1 MKRTLF
7 ALAAGLLMLTSCS
20 EHYKVQGTS
29 SVPAIEGSTLYLKV
43 FADNEMQVIDSA
55 TVTHGRFSFN
65 GALDSTVLVNLYWGE
80 ASIMP
85 LVLEPGEVTIDIEET
100 QQTATGTPLNDSL
113 SAFVRR
119 KAEIEYAL
127 AEMPRRESR
136 MIMEG
141 LDHDLVLAQLR
152 EEADELTTTNDA
164 LVSRFIRQNYENV
177 LGPGIFMVLTST
189 QRYPLLTPQIEA
201 LAVNA
206 PPYFLNHPYVKQ
218 YLDAARRN
226 KEKMK

>member
-1 MKRTLF
+1 MKLTLF
-7 ALAAGLLMLTSCS
+7 ALAAGLFMLASCS

-55 TVTHGRFSFN
+55 TVTHGRFAFN
-65 GALDSTVLVNLYWGE
+65 GTLDSTVLANLYWGD

-85 LVLEPGEVTIDIEET
+85 LVLEPGPVEITIEET
-100 QQTATGTPLNDSL
+100 QQTASGTPLNDSL

-152 EEADELTTTNDA
+152 EEAEELTSTNDA

-189 QRYPLLTPQIEA
+189 QRYPILTPQIEA
-201 LAVNA
+201 LTLNA
-206 PPYFLNHPYVKQ
+206 PSYFLNHPYVKQ
-218 YLDAARRN
+218 YLEVARRN
-226 KEKMK
+226 KEQMK